1 MSPTLGFSFLLE
13 VTGCCSSCFSSFTP
27 VCLCYTHPPAHPAH
41 PILGFLSSQASH
53 QSPFIHKPVESRSQD
68 DAGGKR
74 IQDSRQNDSQATYF
88 LHRNSAC
95 KEPRLLGRGVG
106 GDLGHQNRVSMKA
119 PRLRGNLLVLG
130 RTNQRR
136 EREKPCIGW
145 GWPRL
150 QRECK
155 ERDRCAR
162 SGFGPT
168 VTSLGILV

>member
-95 KEPRLLGRGVG
+95 KEPRLLGRGG
-106 GDLGHQNRVSMKA
+106 GGGSGPPEPGQHESAEAQGKFIGSW
-119 PRLRGNLLVLG
+119 
-130 RTNQRR
+130 TNQSEKR
-136 EREKPCIGW
+136 EREAMH
-145 GWPRL
+145 RL
-150 QRECK
+150 GMAK
-155 ERDRCAR
+155 ITER
-162 SGFGPT
+162 
-168 VTSLGILV
+168 V